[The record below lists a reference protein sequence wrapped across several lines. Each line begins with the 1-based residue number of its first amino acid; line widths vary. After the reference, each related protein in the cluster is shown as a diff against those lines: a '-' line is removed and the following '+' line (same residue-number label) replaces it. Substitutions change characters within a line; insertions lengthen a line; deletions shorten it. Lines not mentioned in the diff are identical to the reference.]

1 MIKLKDLLPEKFAS
15 KAQQRFLYA
24 TDPEA
29 AEKLGGK
36 MTKKDYD
43 KLPDKVD
50 EIELAEKRK
59 KKKKKKKARRDKC
72 YYKVKRRYKV
82 WPSAYGSLALS
93 ACRKVGADVWGEKS
107 KGN

>member
-36 MTKKDYD
+36 MTKKDYEAVERSRAKD
-43 KLPDKVD
+43 RP
-50 EIELAEKRK
+50 KR
-59 KKKKKKKARRDKC
+59 
-72 YYKVKRRYKV
+72 KVKRR
-82 WPSAYGSLALS
+82 
-93 ACRKVGADVWGEKS
+93 RR
-107 KGN
+107 

>member
-50 EIELAEKRK
+50 EIE
-59 KKKKKKKARRDKC
+59 
-72 YYKVKRRYKV
+72 
-82 WPSAYGSLALS
+82 
-93 ACRKVGADVWGEKS
+93 
-107 KGN
+107 